1 MFSLKQ
7 KQNRSEPMEIIKI
20 NNEELYPCVILKPWM
35 RKAIEL
41 NAIQAQY
48 RLETA
53 QGYNSTVQAERA
65 YIKAN
70 KALKRLQNNV
80 QDGVLYCTYLEKR
93 FIKSIINEHRPSKF

>member
-1 MFSLKQ
+1 M
-7 KQNRSEPMEIIKI
+7 NTIKI
-20 NNEELYPCVILKPWM
+20 NNEELYPCIVLKSWM
-35 RKAIEL
+35 NKAIEL

-80 QDGVLYCTYLEKR
+80 YNGVLYCTYLEKR
-93 FIKSIINEHRPSKF
+93 FIKSILNENRPLKF

>member
-1 MFSLKQ
+1 
-7 KQNRSEPMEIIKI
+7 ME
-20 NNEELYPCVILKPWM
+20 NENLYPCIILKPWM

-41 NAIQAQY
+41 NAIQARY
-48 RLETA
+48 ELENAT
-53 QGYNSTVQAERA
+53 GYNSTVQAERA
-65 YIKAN
+65 YIRAN

>member
-1 MFSLKQ
+1 
-7 KQNRSEPMEIIKI
+7 MEKE
-20 NNEELYPCVILKPWM
+20 NLYPCVILKPWM

-53 QGYNSTVQAERA
+53 QSYNSTVQAEKA
-65 YIKAN
+65 YIRAN

-80 QDGVLYCTYLEKR
+80 YDGVLYCTYLEKR
-93 FIKSIINEHRPSKF
+93 FIKSILNENRPSKF

>member
-1 MFSLKQ
+1 
-7 KQNRSEPMEIIKI
+7 METIKP
-20 NNEELYPCVILKPWM
+20 NNEKLYPCVIVKPWI

-41 NAIQAQY
+41 YAIEAQY

-70 KALKRLQNNV
+70 KALKRLKNNV

-93 FIKSIINEHRPSKF
+93 FIKSILNEKRPSEF

>member
-1 MFSLKQ
+1 M
-7 KQNRSEPMEIIKI
+7 NTIKI

-35 RKAIEL
+35 NKAIEL

-65 YIKAN
+65 YIRAN

-80 QDGVLYCTYLEKR
+80 YNGVLYCTYLEKR
-93 FIKSIINEHRPSKF
+93 FIKSILNENRPLKF

>member
-1 MFSLKQ
+1 
-7 KQNRSEPMEIIKI
+7 MEQ
-20 NNEELYPCVILKPWM
+20 ETLYPCIILKPWM
-35 RKAIEL
+35 SKAIEL

-53 QGYNSTVQAERA
+53 QGYNSTVQAEKA

-93 FIKSIINEHRPSKF
+93 FIKSIINERRPSKF

>member
-1 MFSLKQ
+1 
-7 KQNRSEPMEIIKI
+7 METIKI

-35 RKAIEL
+35 SKAIEI

-65 YIKAN
+65 YIRAN

-80 QDGVLYCTYLEKR
+80 YNGVLYCTYLEKR
-93 FIKSIINEHRPSKF
+93 FIKSILNENRPLKF